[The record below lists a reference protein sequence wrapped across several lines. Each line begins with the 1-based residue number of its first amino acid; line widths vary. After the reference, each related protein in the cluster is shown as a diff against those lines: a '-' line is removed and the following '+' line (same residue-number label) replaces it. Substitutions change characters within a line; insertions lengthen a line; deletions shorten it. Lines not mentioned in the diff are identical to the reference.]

1 MVKTSLKH
9 SILRMICDSIY
20 LFLRIEKNVTVL
32 INKRLLIKNL
42 LAHNDE
48 CSFYDKKRQLNL
60 HSREGKAKFL
70 KHICA
75 LSNSNPTNNS
85 YIVVGVEDADNEIVG
100 DDFFD
105 DSRIQNL
112 VNAFLENPPKIQY
125 ENVPFPNLSK
135 DKVVGLV
142 TIKPNNKV
150 SFFKKGI
157 HTIVANSTFKRVGS
171 NTVPTED
178 KIPFSKQNTEAVIS
192 IENNSRNSIGY
203 TLEGVLDFINIRH
216 KDMFSEYKVFKELF
230 VVCWS
235 GNKKKIRENVYYT
248 RVDIELINEQIKL
261 FYSAQDEVLIEYNNN
276 YFAITEYISLG
287 LNDKTSYYP
296 LERVTITFFDNG
308 YYKIEN
314 KMLFEPPEFNRKMLY
329 HIYNAN
335 LALISKMENGFTLTE
350 REAKDLENLPSTLM
364 ICYLNGFDEAKQK
377 LIEAKNLLKPYSQIY
392 VSFKEA
398 LRVLRKM
405 KYDKQD
411 FS

>member
-1 MVKTSLKH
+1 M
-9 SILRMICDSIY
+9 
-20 LFLRIEKNVTVL
+20 

-60 HSREGKAKFL
+60 HSREGKSKFL

-85 YIVVGVEDADNEIVG
+85 YIVVGVEDSDNEIVG

-125 ENVPFPNLSK
+125 ENVPFPNLPK
-135 DKVVGLV
+135 DRVVGLV
-142 TIKPNNKV
+142 TIKPNNKI

-157 HTIVANSTFKRVGS
+157 HTIIANTTFVRLGS
-171 NTVPTED
+171 NSVPTED
-178 KIPFSKQNTEAVIS
+178 KIPFSKQNIETVIS

-216 KDMFSEYKVFKELF
+216 KNMFATHKVFKELF

-235 GNKKKIRENVYYT
+235 GNQKKIREKTYFT

-261 FYSAQDEVLIEYNNN
+261 FYSAQDEVAIEYDENT
-276 YFAITEYISLG
+276 FILTEYIKLG
-287 LNDKTSYYP
+287 LNDKTSYYA
-296 LERVTITFFDNG
+296 LERVTISFFDNG

-314 KMLFEPPEFNRKMLY
+314 KMLFEPPEFNRKMLH
-329 HIYNAN
+329 HIYNN
-335 LALISKMENGFTLTE
+335 SKFLLEKLENNYSLTE
-350 REAKDLENLPSTLM
+350 TEKKDLENLPSTLM
-364 ICYLNGFDEAKQK
+364 ICYLNGFADAKER
-377 LIEAKNLLKPYSQIY
+377 LINAKPTLKTFPNVYF
-392 VSFKEA
+392 SFKEA

-405 KYDKQD
+405 KYNN
-411 FS
+411 

>member
-1 MVKTSLKH
+1 MVKTYLKD
-9 SILRMICDSIY
+9 SILRMIYDTIC
-20 LFLRIEKNVTVL
+20 LFLRIEKKHTVL

-75 LSNSNPTNNS
+75 LSNSNPSNNS
-85 YIVVGVEDADNEIVG
+85 YIVVGVEDDDNEIVG

-125 ENVPFPNLSK
+125 ENVPFPNLPK

-142 TIKPNNKV
+142 TIKPNNRV
-150 SFFKKGI
+150 SFFRKGI

-171 NTVPTED
+171 NTIPAEG
-178 KIPFSKQNTEAVIS
+178 KIPFSKENTEAVIS

-216 KDMFSEYKVFKELF
+216 KDMFSNYKVFKELF

-235 GNKKKIRENVYYT
+235 GNKKKIKNQTYFS

-261 FYSAQDEVLIEYNNN
+261 FYSAQDEVSITFDDNC
-276 YFAITEYISLG
+276 FVITEYISIG

-296 LERVTITFFDNG
+296 LEKVIITFFDNG
-308 YYKIEN
+308 YYKITN
-314 KMLFEPPEFNRKMLY
+314 KILFEPPEFNRKMLY
-329 HIYNAN
+329 HIYNSN
-335 LALISKMENGFTLTE
+335 LSLISKLENRFALTE
-350 REAKDLENLPSTLM
+350 KENKDLENLPSTLM
-364 ICYLNGFDEAKQK
+364 ICYLNGFNEAKQK
-377 LIEAKNLLKPYSQIY
+377 LIDAKCLLKPYPTIY
-392 VSFKEA
+392 LSFKEA

-405 KYDKQD
+405 KYDKNYE
-411 FS
+411 